1 MTQLLLSHSWWPLHS
16 NQVEKAKNSHH
27 ITNDVEDLNC
37 SIEVDDNDAVAI
49 IAYVEAIENMAIS
62 VKLIDSILFEEI
74 KNTLDS
80 HHDLND
86 SYNIQQIAGAL
97 LPTAKRM
104 LDQFYLESV
113 KHSVNREDVCHC
125 MHQDCEVELLKF
137 LTHIYIKNFIDKYY
151 QPMIAN

>member
-1 MTQLLLSHSWWPLHS
+1 MTQLLLSHNWRPLHR
-16 NQVEKAKNSHH
+16 NQVEKTKDAYR
-27 ITNDVEDLNC
+27 IINDVENLNR

-74 KNTLDS
+74 KNALDS
-80 HHDLND
+80 HQGLSE
-86 SYNIQQIAGAL
+86 SYNTQQIAGAL

-125 MHQDCEVELLKF
+125 MHQDCEIELLKF
-137 LTHIYIKNFIDKYY
+137 LTHIYIKNFINKYY